1 MRSHARGTAR
11 ARKSRPMR
19 FILWSCMIVTAF
31 PLVSEAQ
38 YKGDHIPGFLGLD
51 SGTQAPPG
59 VYVGNVVWVYP
70 TSTIK
75 DNSGHAITLPG
86 SLTSTAEIILLNV
99 VMNYKLFGANLGGS
113 AAFPLIKNRIQLNS
127 LDVNTG
133 FAYTDMF
140 IGASLGW
147 HLKRADIT
155 VGYNLYIPTGR
166 FSQGGTD
173 NTGLGI
179 WGNELTVGSTIYLDE
194 KRLWNAAANFGLE
207 FHSDKSGTNIQVG
220 DLGTVE
226 GGLGRTFYK
235 KVSGPI
241 PIIMNLGVAGYAQFK
256 VTGDSGSDI
265 PPALRGFKD
274 RVFALGPEFNI
285 YIPTPRLTILARYE
299 PEFGARNR
307 TQGQTIVFSIA
318 WVARSLVKHQP

>member
-1 MRSHARGTAR
+1 MRSHARAGALGR
-11 ARKSRPMR
+11 NGLPLR
-19 FILWSCMIVTAF
+19 FILWPCMILIALPV
-31 PLVSEAQ
+31 VSEAQ
-38 YKGDHIPGFLGLD
+38 YKGDHIPGFLGLE
-51 SGTQAPPG
+51 SGSQAPPG
-59 VYVGNVVWVYP
+59 LYVGNVVWVYP

-75 DNSGHAITLPG
+75 DNAGQTIPLPG
-86 SLTSTAEIILLNV
+86 SLTSTADIILLNV
-99 VMNYKLFGANLGGS
+99 VTTNKLLGANLGGS
-113 AAFPLIKNRIQLNS
+113 AAFPFIKNRIQLNS

-140 IGASLGW
+140 VSASLGW
-147 HLKRADIT
+147 HVKRADIT
-155 VGYNLYIPTGR
+155 AGYNLYIPTGR

-179 WGNELTVGSTIYLDE
+179 WGNELTVGSTIYLDQ

-241 PIIMNLGVAGYAQFK
+241 PMIMNLGVAGYAQFK
-256 VTGDSGSDI
+256 ITGDSGSDI

-274 RVFALGPEFNI
+274 HVFALGPEFNI
-285 YIPTPRLTILARYE
+285 YLPKPRLTIVARYE

-307 TQGQTIVFSIA
+307 TQGQTIVFSVV
-318 WVARSLVKHQP
+318 WVAKSLEKHP